1 MKLFENNVLMG
12 IKTSKSIRRI
22 LLAESSPFY
31 ILSQSTI
38 DGWRCP
44 SLQFLVELEVPP
56 DFLRF
61 LRQFQK
67 RVCLGI
73 PFQRGENVL
82 LHQGLDELSTIH
94 GIKVQ
99 PHLALFGKDP
109 DRNPLHLLLFLSM
122 ILNQDIQ
129 LPSSSIL
136 TALAR
141 EISDHIFNIQKF
153 EAFQSL
159 IQAIGHDDNMDG
171 FNVVIYRL
179 MRRIMAEGRCLEQ
192 AIQFRCLIFECSS
205 TTTTRILDEFDQ
217 EFRLWAPENVSRV
230 IQTIKLSE
238 PLAVVAVRQWTIQL
252 AIGLQ
257 AKRDMS
263 DTHYLSNIVDT
274 IHRANREQKIQI
286 FNGSRRVCFGL
297 AEYALVY
304 QSLSMLS
311 RHNVNVIGMTDEIED
326 KIMEIIEQLFLMPEC
341 ENLQNKMASV
351 VLYIFMHKSVLG
363 DTNDSRNRASIVL
376 VHLIEDGDKCYDL
389 FNRLM
394 EAGVDKACIESIT
407 KASLI
412 FKDFVLVAE
421 VSAAKDKNEER
432 EMPLWAHIAVQYWAI
447 KTTSSLEEAK
457 KRENALY
464 LQSFFTCDETCPS
477 QEDIAGYPT
486 RKIRNDSD
494 DETMCYSDNDT

>member
-1 MKLFENNVLMG
+1 M
-12 IKTSKSIRRI
+12 
-22 LLAESSPFY
+22 
-31 ILSQSTI
+31 
-38 DGWRCP
+38 
-44 SLQFLVELEVPP
+44 QFLVELEVPP

-129 LPSSSIL
+129 LPSSRIL

-192 AIQFRCLIFECSS
+192 AIQFRGLIFDCSS
-205 TTTTRILDEFDQ
+205 SSIILDGFDQ
-217 EFRLWAPENVSRV
+217 EFKLWAPENVSRV

-341 ENLQNKMASV
+341 ERLQNKMASV

-394 EAGVDKACIESIT
+394 EAGVEKS
-407 KASLI
+407 SLI
-412 FKDFVLVAE
+412 FKDFVLVTA
-421 VSAAKDKNEER
+421 AAKDKTNEAR